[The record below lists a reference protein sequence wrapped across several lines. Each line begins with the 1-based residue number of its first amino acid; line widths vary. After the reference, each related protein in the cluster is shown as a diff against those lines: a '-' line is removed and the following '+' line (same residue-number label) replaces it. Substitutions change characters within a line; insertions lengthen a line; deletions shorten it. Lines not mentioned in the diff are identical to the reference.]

1 MEHIKTFV
9 LGAVFSLF
17 FATQA
22 FAAEKLKIGTEGAL
36 PPFTMISPRGEVVGF
51 DIDIAQ
57 ALCARMNVECEVVLF
72 DWDGLIPALNSGKFD
87 MLAASMS
94 VTEER
99 KQAISFTDPYYTNK
113 LQFVAP
119 KSKDFKTDKNSL
131 KGKVIGAQRAT
142 IAGIW
147 LEGNLEDLVDIKLYD
162 TQENAY
168 LDLSTGRVDAMLFDK
183 YAQWEWLNSPAGKDF
198 EFKGEPVFDD
208 DKIAIGVRKNDDE
221 LRERLNKALA
231 EILADGTYEK
241 INAKYFPFSI
251 SSSARPPPG
260 SLPGGGARAHLIDLH
275 GFGPA
280 LV

>member
-17 FATQA
+17 FGTQA

-36 PPFTMISPRGEVVGF
+36 PPFTMISPKGEVVGF

-57 ALCARMNVECEVVLF
+57 ALCAKMKVECEVVLF

-119 KSKDFKTDKNSL
+119 KSMDFKTDKNSL

-147 LEGNLEDLVDIKLYD
+147 LEDHLEDVIDIKLYD

-168 LDLSTGRVDAMLFDK
+168 LDLSTGRIDAMLFDK

-251 SSSARPPPG
+251 Y
-260 SLPGGGARAHLIDLH
+260 
-275 GFGPA
+275 
-280 LV
+280 